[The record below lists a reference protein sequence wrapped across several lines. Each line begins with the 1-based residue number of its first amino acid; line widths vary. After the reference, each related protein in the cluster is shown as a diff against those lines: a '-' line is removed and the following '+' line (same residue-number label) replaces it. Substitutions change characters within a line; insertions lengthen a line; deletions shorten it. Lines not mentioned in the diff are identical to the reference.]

1 MPGMRAVGL
10 WRRWMRRTSQVAV
23 LMWHYVSFTS
33 SGLTIFTLGPNFCNT
48 IGLDPARKSALSVE
62 RFAKTQCRRGYW
74 AFEHSGLNFDQ
85 RLGFCL
91 RSQHR
96 ASVFLSHTR

>member
-33 SGLTIFTLGPNFCNT
+33 SGLTIFTLGPNQCA
-48 IGLDPARKSALSVE
+48 ISIVCPAATGQYVL
-62 RFAKTQCRRGYW
+62 
-74 AFEHSGLNFDQ
+74 
-85 RLGFCL
+85 LGGPP
-91 RSQHR
+91 RHR
-96 ASVFLSHTR
+96 PCGPPNVPN